1 MEQNSPTMST
11 ASRPGRR
18 PALSFCAGGV
28 LVVGVLLALV
38 AVDRWHSYEAVVAT
52 AERTTQNL
60 ARTLEEHATRTVT
73 TADLVLSA
81 IAYNFALP
89 SGGLGQSRGLA
100 KSLASRLSSN
110 GIFSDIEVL
119 DEAGDRVGTVAVAN
133 APLHFADQDYFV
145 AHRDSSSI
153 GLYISAPY
161 VSRLSNTWSIALSRR
176 LSHADQSFAG
186 VIFAVIDL
194 RYFQNFYAT
203 VDVGPGGNVTLWSGA
218 GTRVLL
224 RQPANRYL
232 LDQVFDEGP
241 LFEELAA
248 GRMEGTIGSQSPVDA
263 VERVISYRRVG
274 DLPFVV
280 SVGLGDDD
288 YLATW
293 RADTLRY
300 ALATLAIACIIG
312 VLTVVLYRQWAQRQ
326 TTEDR
331 LRDFASVGSDW
342 FWETDADH
350 RFTALSDTAQR
361 VLEHPLENRFGQR
374 RWGKP
379 ELLTPEGA
387 HAIDQL
393 RAIHDARRPFKNF
406 IYAWRS
412 QDGPRYVQISG
423 RPFFAPDGK
432 FIGYRGVGA
441 DVSERKR
448 QEIEIGQSRSLLQT
462 VIDALPARISVKDRA
477 LRYVLVNLAQAEEF
491 GCPPAAAIGKRKH
504 DFDLADVSADAGRSF
519 VEDLQSRDHRVLASG
534 VSILNYEETLPQK
547 SGAVKSS
554 LSSKIPLRDD
564 DGQVFAVLTVAI
576 DISERKRIET
586 ELLTA
591 REAAE
596 QANQTKSQFL
606 ANMSHEL
613 RTPLNA
619 IIGFS
624 DVMKAELFGPLGDSR
639 YAGYASDICESGHH
653 LLSIINDILDLAKVE
668 SGKLD
673 LNEEAVDID
682 VIAAACGKLVRQRAI
697 DAGIRFKIIASP
709 DMPLIRADEIRMKQ
723 VLLNLLSNAVKFT
736 PRGGRVTFSATRD
749 HDDSVVLKVADT
761 GIGMSEEHIQLAL
774 RPFGQIDSSL
784 ARTHGGTGLGLPLAR
799 TLVEMQDG
807 RLEVASQI
815 GKGTTVSV
823 VIAKHRLVPRDRPP
837 RHDAAAPRRAV

>member
-1 MEQNSPTMST
+1 MPT
-11 ASRPGRR
+11 ALHPRR
-18 PALSFCAGGV
+18 RLALGFCFAGV
-28 LVVGVLLALV
+28 LVVGALLTLV
-38 AVDRWHSYEAVVAT
+38 AVDRWHAYQAVLAT

-60 ARTLEEHATRTVT
+60 ARTLEEHATRTMT
-73 TADLVLSA
+73 AADLVLSA
-81 IAYNFALP
+81 VVYNFSLP
-89 SGGLGQSRGLA
+89 TGGLGQSRLLA
-100 KSLASRLSSN
+100 KSLASRLSPNS
-110 GIFSDIEVL
+110 IFSDIEVL
-119 DEAGDRVGTVAVAN
+119 DEAGDRVGAAPAD

-145 AHRDSSSI
+145 AHRDSPGI

-176 LSHADQSFAG
+176 LSNADQSFAG

-203 VDVGPGGNVTLWSGA
+203 VDVGHGGNVTLWSRQ

-232 LDQVFDEGP
+232 LDQVFEEGP
-241 LFEELAA
+241 LFEGLAA
-248 GRMEGTIGSQSPVDA
+248 ARMEGTIGSPSPVDA
-263 VERVISYRRVG
+263 VKRVISYRRIG

-280 SVGLGDDD
+280 SVGLADDD
-288 YLATW
+288 YLAAW

-300 ALATLAIACIIG
+300 ALATLVIACIIV
-312 VLTVVLYRQWAQRQ
+312 VLTGVLYRQWARRLA
-326 TTEDR
+326 TEDR

-350 RFTALSDTAQR
+350 RFAAIADTARR
-361 VLEHPLENRFGQR
+361 VLEHPLENRTGQR
-374 RWGKP
+374 RWSRP

-387 HAIDQL
+387 RAIEQL
-393 RAIHDARRPFKNF
+393 RALHESRLPFKNVT
-406 IYAWRS
+406 YAWRS
-412 QDGPRYVQISG
+412 PDGPRYVQISG
-423 RPFFAPDGK
+423 RPVFGASGQFV
-432 FIGYRGVGA
+432 GYRGIGA
-441 DVSERKR
+441 DITERKR

-491 GCPPAAAIGKRKH
+491 GCPPEAAIGRRKH
-504 DFDLADVSADAGRSF
+504 DFEIADVSADAGRSF
-519 VEDLQSRDHRVLASG
+519 VEDLHSRDHRVLASG
-534 VSILNYEETLPQK
+534 RSILNYEETLPQK
-547 SGAVKSS
+547 SGVVKSR
-554 LSSKIPLRDD
+554 LSSKIPLRDE
-564 DGQVFAVLTVAI
+564 DGQAFAVLTVAI

-586 ELLTA
+586 ELLAA

-596 QANQTKSQFL
+596 QASRTKSQFL

-624 DVMKAELFGPLGDSR
+624 DMMKAQLFGPLGDSR
-639 YAGYASDICESGHH
+639 YAGYAGDICESGYH

-682 VIAAACGKLVRQRAI
+682 VIAAACGKLVRQRSV
-697 DAGIRFKIIASP
+697 DAGIQLTILPAP

-723 VLLNLLSNAVKFT
+723 ILLNLFSNAVKFT
-736 PRGGRVTFSATRD
+736 PRGGCVTFSAVRD
-749 HDDSVVLKVADT
+749 EDDGIVLTVADT
-761 GIGMSEEHIQLAL
+761 GIGMSEEHIELAL

-784 ARTHGGTGLGLPLAR
+784 ARKHGGTGLGLPLAR
-799 TLVEMQDG
+799 TLVEMHDG
-807 RLEVASQI
+807 RLEVASEI

-823 VIAKHRLVPRDRPP
+823 TIAKHRLVPRGRGRRDGNAAEP
-837 RHDAAAPRRAV
+837 RLAV

>member
-1 MEQNSPTMST
+1 MPMALHPRRRLALGFCT
-11 ASRPGRR
+11 AGI
-18 PALSFCAGGV
+18 
-28 LVVGVLLALV
+28 LVVGTLLALV
-38 AVDRWHSYEAVVAT
+38 AVDRWHSHQAVVAT

-60 ARTLEEHATRTVT
+60 ARTLEEHAARTIT

-81 IAYNFALP
+81 VVYNFSL
-89 SGGLGQSRGLA
+89 STGGLGQSRGLA
-100 KSLASRLSSN
+100 KSLASRQSSN

-119 DEAGDRVGTVAVAN
+119 DATGDRVGAVAPAN

-145 AHRDSSSI
+145 AHRDSPDI

-176 LSHADQSFAG
+176 LSNADQSFAG

-194 RYFQNFYAT
+194 KYFQNFYAT
-203 VDVGPGGNVTLWSGA
+203 VDVGPAGNVTLWSAA

-232 LDQVFDEGP
+232 LEQVFDEGS
-241 LFEELAA
+241 LFEALAG
-248 GRMEGTIGSQSPVDA
+248 GRTEGTIASSSPVDA
-263 VERVISYRRVG
+263 VKRVISYRRVG

-280 SVGLGDDD
+280 SVGLADDD

-300 ALATLAIACIIG
+300 ALATLIIACIII
-312 VLTVVLYRQWAQRQ
+312 VLTVVLHRQWARRQ
-326 TTEDR
+326 TTEAR

-350 RFTALSDTAQR
+350 RFTAITHAVQR
-361 VLEHPLENRFGQR
+361 VLEHPLENRIGQR
-374 RWGKP
+374 RWSKP

-387 HAIDQL
+387 HAIEQL
-393 RAIHDARRPFKNF
+393 RALHESRLPFKSY

-412 QDGPRYVQISG
+412 ADGPRYVQISG
-423 RPFFAPDGK
+423 CPLFGADGQ
-432 FIGYRGVGA
+432 FIGYRGIGA
-441 DVSERKR
+441 DITERKR
-448 QEIEIGQSRSLLQT
+448 QEIEISRSRSLLQT
-462 VIDALPARISVKDRA
+462 VIDALPARISVKDRS
-477 LRYVLVNLAQAEEF
+477 LRYVLVNLAQAAEF
-491 GCPPAAAIGKRKH
+491 GCPPEAAIGKRKH
-504 DFDLADVSADAGRSF
+504 DFDIADASAEAGRSF
-519 VEDLQSRDHRVLASG
+519 VDDLHSRDHRVLTSG
-534 VSILNYEETLPQK
+534 TSILNYEETLPQRN
-547 SGAVKSS
+547 GAVKNS
-554 LSSKIPLRDD
+554 LSSKIPLRDE

-586 ELLTA
+586 ELLAA

-596 QANQTKSQFL
+596 QASRTKSQFL

-619 IIGFS
+619 VIGFS
-624 DVMKAELFGPLGDSR
+624 DVMKAQLFGPLGDSR
-639 YAGYASDICESGHH
+639 YAGYASDICESGQH

-682 VIAAACGKLVRQRAI
+682 LIAAGCGKLVRQRAI
-697 DAGIRFKIIASP
+697 DAGIQLTIFPAP

-736 PRGGRVTFSATRD
+736 PRGGRVTFSVGRD
-749 HDDSVVLKVADT
+749 RDDGVVLKVADT
-761 GIGMSEEHIQLAL
+761 GIGMSEEHIELAL

-784 ARTHGGTGLGLPLAR
+784 ARKHGGTGLGLPLAR

-807 RLEVASQI
+807 RLEVASEI
-815 GKGTTVSV
+815 GKGTMVSV
-823 VIAKHRLVPRDRPP
+823 IIGKHRLVPRE
-837 RHDAAAPRRAV
+837 HRRAPDSAAKPRWAV